1 MCEILT
7 VVWPEPRPFV
17 ELELPALELERL
29 GIAGFG
35 WGVAWV
41 DEDGVAVVHKDT
53 GRFADDYR
61 WRHRLEGVT
70 STRFLVH
77 LRRPSRLST
86 IDLAD
91 TQPFL
96 DEEAGFAFSHNGLLR
111 RHDDHRERLGPL
123 LHGAA
128 DSEVAFQLFRELLP
142 DRGVADALVGVH
154 EVLEGQANFV
164 YLPAAGPVTVY
175 GGHREN
181 PFWTFDHGGG
191 HFAVTGLHSTDDS
204 LFDLVFPDA
213 TDREFVG
220 VQPVELQRRTRQRE
234 NRRPA

>member
-1 MCEILT
+1 MCEIVA
-7 VVWPEPRPFV
+7 VVWPQPRPFID
-17 ELELPALELERL
+17 LELWAMELERL

-41 DEDGVAVVHKDT
+41 DEGGVAVVHKNT
-53 GRFADDYR
+53 GRFADDNT
-61 WRHRLEGVT
+61 WRHRLERVT

-86 IDLAD
+86 IQLAD

-96 DEEAGFAFSHNGLLR
+96 DEDAGFAFSHNGLLL
-111 RHDDHRERLGPL
+111 RHDEHRARFPGL
-123 LHGAA
+123 LRGAA

-142 DRGVADALVGVH
+142 RCGPAEALATVH
-154 EVLEGQANFV
+154 KTLEGQANFV
-164 YLPAAGPVTVY
+164 YLPSEGPVLAY

-181 PFWTFDHGGG
+181 PFWTFHHEDGR
-191 HFAVTGLHSTDDS
+191 FAVTALHSTDES

-213 TDREFVG
+213 TNRELIG
-220 VQPVELQRRTRQRE
+220 QLAIEL
-234 NRRPA
+234 